1 LREIVTFTAL
11 EFEIGI
17 YINWWATC
25 FANNFVPSEAPP
37 MRALNTAFQLGL
49 LIALLYQGTHIHA
62 IEAYILISIRFGDIS
77 VSTVLLM
84 LYLDRRVPKHH
95 FRPPKLRYHYEHV
108 TFIGIFLRLISAI
121 IFDGYSA
128 YYWFSGIDKMARSP
142 CPTWGFFLVRVD
154 LFGWLRTFNKVV
166 SIGQCILGPF
176 CFFYFSQRIQQVLTG
191 NKLTAVFFFVF
202 HQGHEEDQF
211 PRWISTV
218 IPLLNIVLIS
228 LVMLT
233 TELTIRWNKVFDVD
247 QITSAGQLIP
257 TIVSICGFCKVLYSF
272 GGNTGSQSLT
282 LTSLSSPPISPSLP
296 EQRADVGMKDWYGG
310 DVMH

>member
-1 LREIVTFTAL
+1 MAGDCS
-11 EFEIGI
+11 FEGNNDLYGLGIRIGI

-84 LYLDRRVPKHH
+84 LYLDRQAPEHRVTKHH
-95 FRPPKLRYHYEHV
+95 FRPPKLRYLYEHV
-108 TFIGIFLRLISAI
+108 TFIGIFLRLIIAV

-128 YYWFSGIDKMARSP
+128 YYWFSGIDRMAHSP
-142 CPTWGFFLVRVD
+142 CPTWGFFLARAD

-191 NKLTAVFFFVF
+191 NKFTAVFFFVF

-211 PRWISTV
+211 PQWISTV
-218 IPLLNIVLIS
+218 IPLFNVILIS

-233 TELTIRWNKVFDVD
+233 TELTIRWNKVFNVD
-247 QITSAGQLIP
+247 QLSSAGQLIP
-257 TIVSICGFCKVLYSF
+257 ATVSICGFCKVLYSF
-272 GGNTGSQSLT
+272 GAQHWKPEPNIDFTELPPDQSAAAG
-282 LTSLSSPPISPSLP
+282 
-296 EQRADVGMKDWYGG
+296 EED
-310 DVMH
+310 